1 MAPQVL
7 IIQQW
12 YKIDN
17 NISDAIRE
25 KKKFSNPYPV
35 PIHCIKKEKKKVNF
49 TQSMFNI
56 WIFIIVYI

>member
-25 KKKFSNPYPV
+25 KKK
-35 PIHCIKKEKKKVNF
+35 IL
-49 TQSMFNI
+49 
-56 WIFIIVYI
+56 

>member
-56 WIFIIVYI
+56 